1 MSLSGQLR
9 YNEAMSKSRT
19 AFSFIVLMGIISLF
33 SDLTHEGARSIVGPY
48 LGLLGASAAT
58 VGFVS
63 GFGELIGYAFRL
75 ATGWITD
82 KTKHYW
88 LMAFIGYA
96 FNLLAIPML
105 ALVPDGGWIWACAL
119 LILERFGKAIRHPA
133 KNTMV
138 SFAASE
144 VGPGKGFAIQ
154 EALDQL
160 GAFLG
165 PVLVFGIMTLKGE
178 GAIRSSYA
186 LAFAFLGLMAIVTLG
201 ILVVAQRLFP
211 HPEHFEKTPDSLKQL
226 SFDTTFWLYMAAIGV
241 LAAGFIDFPLIA
253 YHLSVKN
260 VIDPTWIPL
269 VYAVAMGV
277 DAFSALIFGSLYDRK
292 GIVALMIAVAI
303 SSWFSPLVFLFDQP
317 LMILLGMVVWGIG
330 MGAVESVLKSVVTTL
345 VSKNRRATGFG
356 IFNTMFGVCWFLG
369 SWGMGL
375 LYDNA
380 LLAVVVLSIGLQ
392 LSALPLL
399 AIVHHRTS
407 SH

>member
-1 MSLSGQLR
+1 M
-9 YNEAMSKSRT
+9 NKSRS
-19 AFSFIVLMGIISLF
+19 ALAFIVLMGIISLF

-58 VGFVS
+58 IGFVS

-82 KTKHYW
+82 KTKSYW
-88 LMAFIGYA
+88 LMAFIGYT

-105 ALVPDGGWIWACAL
+105 ALVPDGGWIWACSL

-165 PVLVFGIMTLKGE
+165 PVLVFAVMAIRGE
-178 GAIRSSYA
+178 GATRASYA
-186 LAFAFLGLMAIVTLG
+186 LSFALLGIMAIVTLG
-201 ILVVAQRLFP
+201 ILAIAQRRFP
-211 HPEHFEKTPDSLKQL
+211 HPEQFEKTPEVLGKIA
-226 SFDTTFWLYMAAIGV
+226 FDTPFWLYMAAIGV
-241 LAAGFIDFPLIA
+241 MAAGFIDFPLIA
-253 YHLSVKN
+253 YHLSVKS
-260 VIDPTWIPL
+260 ILEPTWIPL
-269 VYAVAMGV
+269 VYALAMGV
-277 DAFSALIFGSLYDRK
+277 DAMSALFFGSLYDRK
-292 GIVALMIAVAI
+292 GIVALMMAVAI
-303 SSWFSPLVFLFDQP
+303 SAWFSPLVFLSDQP
-317 LMILLGMVVWGIG
+317 LLILLGMVVWGIG

-345 VSKNRRATGFG
+345 VPKSRRATGFG
-356 IFNTMFGVCWFLG
+356 IFNTLFGICWFLG
-369 SWGMGL
+369 SWAMGL
-375 LYDNA
+375 LYENA
-380 LLAVVVLSIGLQ
+380 LLAVVLLSIGLQ

-399 AIVHHRTS
+399 ATVRRHTAVH
-407 SH
+407 

>member
-1 MSLSGQLR
+1 M
-9 YNEAMSKSRT
+9 NKSRS
-19 AFSFIVLMGIISLF
+19 ALAFIVLMGIISLF

-58 VGFVS
+58 IGFVS

-88 LMAFIGYA
+88 MMAFVGYA
-96 FNLLAIPML
+96 FNLLAIPLL
-105 ALVPDGGWIWACAL
+105 ALVPDGGWIWACGL

-165 PVLVFGIMTLKGE
+165 PVLVFGIMALKGE
-178 GAIRSSYA
+178 GATRTSYA

-201 ILVVAQRLFP
+201 ILIMAQRLFP
-211 HPEHFEKTPDSLKQL
+211 HPEHFEKTPDLLNRL
-226 SFDTTFWLYMAAIGV
+226 SFDSTFWLYMAAIGV
-241 LAAGFIDFPLIA
+241 MAAGFIDFPLIA
-253 YHLSVKN
+253 YHLSVKS

-269 VYAVAMGV
+269 VYALAMGV
-277 DAFSALIFGSLYDRK
+277 DAMSALLFGSLYDRK

-303 SSWFSPLVFLFDQP
+303 SAWFSPLVFLFDQP
-317 LMILLGMVVWGIG
+317 MIILAGMVLWGIG
-330 MGAVESVLKSVVTTL
+330 MGAVESVLKSVVATL
-345 VSKNRRATGFG
+345 VPKQRRATGFG

-369 SWGMGL
+369 SWTMGI
-375 LYDNA
+375 LYDSA
-380 LLAVVVLSIGLQ
+380 LMMVVGVSIGLQ

-399 AIVHHRTS
+399 AIVHQRTLKQ
-407 SH
+407 